1 MNNRYIPLLL
11 AVVSAVSLY
20 GTTVRRSFR
29 NGYPAE
35 AKSATVKGKSNPLA
49 QPAKG
54 AKSSP
59 VGAVDDSD
67 WQKGPTE
74 QWFVNWDKA
83 LAEAE
88 KKNKPLF
95 VLNTGSDW
103 CHWCKKLHEEVLEKP
118 EFVDF
123 AKKELVLLYLDSPSR
138 NPLGRAQKL
147 HNRRVVKALQ
157 FGGGVP
163 CVVIVSAKG
172 RKLGMIG
179 GGGQTVD
186 AYLEKMR
193 SILDDKKGKP
203 LEDGNAKVLFSAG
216 YGALAEKLDAELAAL
231 PPVKKEDFKAKL
243 TGVAIIDNGNWQIGE
258 KAKFGDPA
266 DAIEV
271 PFGKAAYF
279 RIEYDFPTGY
289 QARVWARCR
298 WPQEQRE
305 NYRYFGSNPSPLYA
319 GKGVAYGFLT
329 MMKEGKNCTLE
340 NLILSTNSEPE
351 LEEFPHGW
359 ALDTA
364 SVNIT
369 FRGEGAD
376 GNGANEATPAKPVT
390 ADEKV
395 PAKINDA
402 KWRKGPDR
410 LWFVNWNKALKEAK
424 KTKKKLFVLN
434 TGSDWCGW
442 CKKLRAEVLG
452 SSKFK
457 SYARKNLVLVYLDSP
472 RKKPLPDDQQQHNR
486 DVASRLN
493 FGGGVPCAKIVDPD
507 GEQVLETISG
517 YRPEK
522 EYLQL
527 VKDAVGK

>member
-103 CHWCKKLHEEVLEKP
+103 C
-118 EFVDF
+118 
-123 AKKELVLLYLDSPSR
+123 
-138 NPLGRAQKL
+138 
-147 HNRRVVKALQ
+147 
-157 FGGGVP
+157 
-163 CVVIVSAKG
+163 
-172 RKLGMIG
+172 
-179 GGGQTVD
+179 
-186 AYLEKMR
+186 
-193 SILDDKKGKP
+193 
-203 LEDGNAKVLFSAG
+203 
-216 YGALAEKLDAELAAL
+216 
-231 PPVKKEDFKAKL
+231 
-243 TGVAIIDNGNWQIGE
+243 
-258 KAKFGDPA
+258 
-266 DAIEV
+266 
-271 PFGKAAYF
+271 
-279 RIEYDFPTGY
+279 
-289 QARVWARCR
+289 
-298 WPQEQRE
+298 
-305 NYRYFGSNPSPLYA
+305 
-319 GKGVAYGFLT
+319 
-329 MMKEGKNCTLE
+329 
-340 NLILSTNSEPE
+340 
-351 LEEFPHGW
+351 
-359 ALDTA
+359 
-364 SVNIT
+364 
-369 FRGEGAD
+369 
-376 GNGANEATPAKPVT
+376 
-390 ADEKV
+390 
-395 PAKINDA
+395 
-402 KWRKGPDR
+402 
-410 LWFVNWNKALKEAK
+410 
-424 KTKKKLFVLN
+424 
-434 TGSDWCGW
+434 GW

-522 EYLQL
+522 EYLKL